1 MSNQLLEGM
10 IIVNQKIISS
20 EEGSIFHVMKK
31 RDQGFKGFGEV
42 YFSTVVKDCVKAW
55 KLHHKMTLN
64 LTVPVGVLFT
74 FFDPRKESRTPNHS
88 SKILMSQNPYFRLTV
103 PPGIWFGFKGLSE
116 GLNIVCNIADIEH
129 DKNEISRKS
138 IGEISID
145 WSIN

>member
-1 MSNQLLEGM
+1 
-10 IIVNQKIISS
+10 
-20 EEGSIFHVMKK
+20 
-31 RDQGFKGFGEV
+31 
-42 YFSTVVKDCVKAW
+42 
-55 KLHHKMTLN
+55 
-64 LTVPVGVLFT
+64 
-74 FFDPRKESRTPNHS
+74 
-88 SKILMSQNPYFRLTV
+88 MSQNPYFRLTV